1 MAAPLLVALSLTFAT
16 RLPAHPEA
24 EPTRHNLGLVDL
36 VALAAAMPPDAGS
49 PARVKDLPPPLTLSD
64 LHRRVEAFLGRDVKR
79 AVESAR
85 WRLVAA
91 QRSAIVDTPAGSYE
105 GNPWGA
111 LLAVVVGSVS
121 YGMNPGLRSAKSC
134 LTFLEGYERRVRALH
149 EDVPETQAPITPE
162 LLGRW
167 ERLKAELGES
177 GSCRGRPLR

>member
-16 RLPAHPEA
+16 SLPLRPDV
-24 EPTRHNLGLVDL
+24 EPGRHNLGLVDL
-36 VALAAAMPPDAGS
+36 VSLAAAMPEEAGPPAGRAES
-49 PARVKDLPPPLTLSD
+49 PPRTLSD
-64 LHRRVEAFLGRDVKR
+64 LHRRVEAFLGRDVR
-79 AVESAR
+79 RSVESAR
-85 WRLVAA
+85 WRLAAA
-91 QRSAIVDTPAGSYE
+91 QRSAAVGSPAGSYD

-149 EDVPETQAPITPE
+149 EEVPETGEPVTPE

-167 ERLKAELGES
+167 ERLSAELAGNI
-177 GSCRGRPLR
+177 SCRR